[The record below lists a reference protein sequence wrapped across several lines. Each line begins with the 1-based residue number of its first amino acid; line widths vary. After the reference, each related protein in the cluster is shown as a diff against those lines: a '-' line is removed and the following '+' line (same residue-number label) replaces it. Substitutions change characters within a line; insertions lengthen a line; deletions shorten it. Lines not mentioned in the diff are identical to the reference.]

1 MAKNLCENCGN
12 PVLPTDV
19 VCWHCGRPLEK
30 QISGAVKSTTKDNSA
45 QEKRAEEVPQ
55 PFPRMT
61 ILAYGTLTAVT
72 IILLLFTMRSLGRA
86 PIISVDANT
95 QDGGWMSVAD
105 RNQHMVINIPV
116 DWEWSTP
123 NIALSAVPAELN
135 WDTAV
140 SPLGTLVSDAE
151 VILAVENDSA
161 QIIVIHSPRLGR
173 LSTQQAIDA
182 LKQTE
187 FEGLTIENSQLVGN
201 MAEQPMADFTISHG
215 AENLVCKQ
223 RFIPVEDAGLLVAAC
238 SPANHVVRYA
248 KLFDTAL
255 DSFQPLIGK

>member
-1 MAKNLCENCGN
+1 
-12 PVLPTDV
+12 
-19 VCWHCGRPLEK
+19 
-30 QISGAVKSTTKDNSA
+30 
-45 QEKRAEEVPQ
+45 
-55 PFPRMT
+55 
-61 ILAYGTLTAVT
+61 
-72 IILLLFTMRSLGRA
+72 FTMRSLGRA

-140 SPLGTLVSDAE
+140 SPLGTLVPDAE

-215 AENLVCKQ
+215 AENLACKQ